1 MSEQNLLNYNLF
13 KANNNNFQF
22 DYSIPPTITTN
33 HEISAIQQRTVTF
46 FFFFFFYVE
55 NTAFLLNSFIDP
67 HK

>member
-46 FFFFFFYVE
+46 FFFFFFSTLRIQPFYLIV
-55 NTAFLLNSFIDP
+55 S
-67 HK
+67 